1 MPRKCQWMKET
12 GVPAISVDKLPHHEN
27 VAPKRDLQD
36 ATAESDV
43 KEPLPPPFHSPAR
56 SSSCWRK
63 CSGDR
68 LALYGTEPMARPF
81 KKPISSARV
90 WGYRGAFRSVQ

>member
-1 MPRKCQWMKET
+1 MPRKCQWMEEA
-12 GVPAISVDKLPHHEN
+12 GVPAMSVDKLPHHEN

-36 ATAESDV
+36 ATVESDM

-56 SSSCWRK
+56 SSSCWQK
-63 CSGDR
+63 CSGDG

-81 KKPISSARV
+81 KRPISSARV
-90 WGYRGAFRSVQ
+90 WGYRGAFLSVQ